1 MVFLDLEKREKEAEA
16 QRENEEMDAEKLA
29 AQVND

>member
-1 MVFLDLEKREKEAEA
+1 MVFLDLEKREKEAET

-29 AQVND
+29 AQVNC